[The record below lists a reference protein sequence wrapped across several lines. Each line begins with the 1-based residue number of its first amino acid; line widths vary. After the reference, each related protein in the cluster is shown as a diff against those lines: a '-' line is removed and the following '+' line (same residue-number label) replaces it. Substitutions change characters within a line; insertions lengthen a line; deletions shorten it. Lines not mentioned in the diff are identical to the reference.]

1 MKKKNTMPE
10 RDWQQTHEKI
20 RWRELRKRILVMGL
34 TVAMVANTV
43 DLSALSV
50 SAKTDESETGKT
62 TIVSFEELSKDITEQ
77 TLPIGALESDI
88 KFPTSL
94 TVTVEK
100 TTQADEK
107 EADDEEDASE
117 TGDTEKDD
125 AQKDDSNGDTASSDD
140 KKDTESS
147 DEKDG
152 DSGNADASDKS
163 GTSDNGNA
171 DTKDSDTSKDSEN
184 SDKSNNPNG
193 SSSSDTEDTQARA
206 DLPSAFGALIGQMAD
221 ALLPHKLIVYAAE
234 KDDASDTAATSDGA
248 DNAKKTDTASTSDNA
263 DSVKTTGSSDAA
275 ASSET
280 ETTTEKIRLKN
291 IKWELNVEE
300 SDAEEFDSSEA
311 SNGFCYAYTPV
322 LPDED
327 GDGNQLVL
335 GKDVELPTIYVLVGE
350 YRIALLAAGTIEVT
364 ETDANGTKKAPY
376 TAQDLATWIGGHGSA
391 SLEKVSI
398 KLLNDDASITSAL
411 TIGTGL
417 AKEIELD
424 LNGHTLTLQ
433 GDNARLYFKRANI
446 TITSSGSNEGTI
458 TGSYQSGKDRFKGD
472 GLITVDRV
480 LKIEHVTIK
489 NAGTGSTVAM
499 WEGATCT
506 IDEANISGSNGSQE
520 GVITICDSNA
530 CTITHT
536 EVTGNVASGY
546 GAIMF
551 MDSCSDCTI
560 GDGAVIK
567 NENSG
572 GYCVKV
578 NGNYNVKITVEK
590 GATLTADAGKGTI
603 MNTSYGKVAVDI
615 ENGTFNGRLGLPDN
629 SQITGGTWI
638 GYN

>member
-10 RDWQQTHEKI
+10 KDWQQTHEKI
-20 RWRELRKRILVMGL
+20 RWRELRKRILVLGL

-62 TIVSFEELSKDITEQ
+62 TIVFFEELSKDITEQ

-100 TTQADEK
+100 TTQEDEK

-147 DEKDG
+147 DEKDS

-171 DTKDSDTSKDSEN
+171 DTKDSDTSKDSGN

-221 ALLPHKLIVYAAE
+221 TLLPHKLIVHAAE
-234 KDDASDTAATSDGA
+234 KDDASDTASTSDVA

-311 SNGFCYAYTPV
+311 SNGFCYAYTLV

-350 YRIALLAAGTIEVT
+350 YGIALLAGSGTVQIT
-364 ETDANGTKKAPY
+364 ET
-376 TAQDLATWIGGHGSA
+376 
-391 SLEKVSI
+391 
-398 KLLNDDASITSAL
+398 
-411 TIGTGL
+411 
-417 AKEIELD
+417 
-424 LNGHTLTLQ
+424 
-433 GDNARLYFKRANI
+433 NA
-446 TITSSGSNEGTI
+446 
-458 TGSYQSGKDRFKGD
+458 D
-472 GLITVDRV
+472 
-480 LKIEHVTIK
+480 
-489 NAGTGSTVAM
+489 
-499 WEGATCT
+499 
-506 IDEANISGSNGSQE
+506 
-520 GVITICDSNA
+520 
-530 CTITHT
+530 
-536 EVTGNVASGY
+536 
-546 GAIMF
+546 
-551 MDSCSDCTI
+551 
-560 GDGAVIK
+560 
-567 NENSG
+567 
-572 GYCVKV
+572 
-578 NGNYNVKITVEK
+578 
-590 GATLTADAGKGTI
+590 
-603 MNTSYGKVAVDI
+603 
-615 ENGTFNGRLGLPDN
+615 
-629 SQITGGTWI
+629 
-638 GYN
+638 

>member
-1 MKKKNTMPE
+1 
-10 RDWQQTHEKI
+10 
-20 RWRELRKRILVMGL
+20 MGL

-140 KKDTESS
+140 KKDTASS

-163 GTSDNGNA
+163 GASDNGNA
-171 DTKDSDTSKDSEN
+171 DTKDSDTSKDSGN

-193 SSSSDTEDTQARA
+193 SSSA
-206 DLPSAFGALIGQMAD
+206 
-221 ALLPHKLIVYAAE
+221 
-234 KDDASDTAATSDGA
+234 
-248 DNAKKTDTASTSDNA
+248 
-263 DSVKTTGSSDAA
+263 DAA

-280 ETTTEKIRLKN
+280 ETTTEKIRLEN

-350 YRIALLAAGTIEVT
+350 YGIALLADGVKYQAIEIDKGGNE
-364 ETDANGTKKAPY
+364 ETK
-376 TAQDLATWIGGHGSA
+376 
-391 SLEKVSI
+391 
-398 KLLNDDASITSAL
+398 
-411 TIGTGL
+411 IGTSDTAL
-417 AKEIELD
+417 VNYLK
-424 LNGHTLTLQ
+424 TL
-433 GDNARLYFKRANI
+433 G
-446 TITSSGSNEGTI
+446 
-458 TGSYQSGKDRFKGD
+458 
-472 GLITVDRV
+472 
-480 LKIEHVTIK
+480 
-489 NAGTGSTVAM
+489 
-499 WEGATCT
+499 
-506 IDEANISGSNGSQE
+506 
-520 GVITICDSNA
+520 
-530 CTITHT
+530 
-536 EVTGNVASGY
+536 
-546 GAIMF
+546 
-551 MDSCSDCTI
+551 
-560 GDGAVIK
+560 
-567 NENSG
+567 
-572 GYCVKV
+572 
-578 NGNYNVKITVEK
+578 NGNKNLKKFPLNCWMIAKLNRV
-590 GATLTADAGKGTI
+590 
-603 MNTSYGKVAVDI
+603 
-615 ENGTFNGRLGLPDN
+615 R
-629 SQITGGTWI
+629 
-638 GYN
+638 